1 MFLFSLIFFASPG
14 WAQNPAPHI
23 DILSPAAIAPG
34 RGQDLPLKIKG
45 TGFAPGA
52 QVNFNGTNLTPASI
66 TSTDITV
73 MIPAAN
79 LDAAQ
84 TANVTVVNPNT
95 APAIGASNVVFFPI
109 VNATASVT
117 TNLTTVGMD
126 NEPFSVVV
134 GDFNGDGK
142 PDIAT
147 ANNCANLS
155 ACGSAGNVTI
165 LLNDGR
171 GNFFA
176 APAFSSSVDAVA
188 IASGDFNGDGRLDLA
203 IADSCINRSSCT
215 PTGAV
220 TILLGDGTGSF
231 SPVSSPIVDDQ
242 PSSIAVGDFNGDGN
256 LDLGVGGQ
264 SGTVTIL
271 LGDGTGQFSAASS
284 FRGGDSI
291 AVGDFNEDGNL
302 DLIAGSTLLLGDGA
316 GNFIA
321 TYNTGAQAGAVGD
334 FNGDGHLDIAATSSG
349 SVLILL
355 GDGKGNFVQTASVP
369 VGLNPGQV
377 TIGDVNGD
385 GRLDLV
391 VANQAAS
398 ESNYTV
404 GSASVLLGD
413 GTGNFGLASSPSVTF
428 GARSVALGDFDGDGK
443 LDMAVASW
451 NFLISVLSQPRASEI
466 GIPSTLDFGAQN
478 LNANITLPL
487 TITNTGRMTLNVTAV
502 VVQPGTNAGTNDF
515 TAQLNTCASGV
526 QPGASCSL
534 SISFTP
540 SMVGPESAMLTVT
553 DDSGTGMQTVT
564 LTGTGVQPFDNAIS
578 VTLSSTQL
586 TYPGATNV
594 IVAVAGS
601 DNARVT
607 GTVTLFD
614 GAAALIT
621 LPLNGNGKAHWY
633 ISPGLAVGAHQI
645 SAAYSGDA
653 NNAAGKSAP
662 VAVTVSPAPV
672 HLSASCGKASLAY
685 GQNYSCTVT
694 VGSNAGAPSGVIIYA
709 VDSSAAAV
717 IALTDGTAQFT
728 LNSPVVGSHTVS
740 IQFAQ
745 QGNFA
750 ASAVKSRSFTVTPA
764 RVSESVTASSYSAHE
779 GTPITLSA
787 VLSSESAGA
796 PNAQGTVSFYDGST
810 LLGTVPVSSDG
821 TASFTTGDLA
831 IGRHLIRASYSGSA
845 QYASATASIRLT
857 ISQ

>member
-1 MFLFSLIFFASPG
+1 MTFVLLTRTLPSIRPRPQFLSVVSMFLFSLIFFASPG

-242 PSSIAVGDFNGDGN
+242 PSSIAVGDFN
-256 LDLGVGGQ
+256 
-264 SGTVTIL
+264 
-271 LGDGTGQFSAASS
+271 
-284 FRGGDSI
+284 
-291 AVGDFNEDGNL
+291 EDGNL

-355 GDGKGNFVQTASVP
+355 GDGKGNFVQ
-369 VGLNPGQV
+369 
-377 TIGDVNGD
+377 
-385 GRLDLV
+385 
-391 VANQAAS
+391 
-398 ESNYTV
+398 
-404 GSASVLLGD
+404 
-413 GTGNFGLASSPSVTF
+413 
-428 GARSVALGDFDGDGK
+428 
-443 LDMAVASW
+443 
-451 NFLISVLSQPRASEI
+451 
-466 GIPSTLDFGAQN
+466 
-478 LNANITLPL
+478 
-487 TITNTGRMTLNVTAV
+487 
-502 VVQPGTNAGTNDF
+502 
-515 TAQLNTCASGV
+515 
-526 QPGASCSL
+526 
-534 SISFTP
+534 
-540 SMVGPESAMLTVT
+540 
-553 DDSGTGMQTVT
+553 
-564 LTGTGVQPFDNAIS
+564 
-578 VTLSSTQL
+578 
-586 TYPGATNV
+586 
-594 IVAVAGS
+594 
-601 DNARVT
+601 
-607 GTVTLFD
+607 
-614 GAAALIT
+614 
-621 LPLNGNGKAHWY
+621 
-633 ISPGLAVGAHQI
+633 
-645 SAAYSGDA
+645 
-653 NNAAGKSAP
+653 
-662 VAVTVSPAPV
+662 
-672 HLSASCGKASLAY
+672 
-685 GQNYSCTVT
+685 
-694 VGSNAGAPSGVIIYA
+694 
-709 VDSSAAAV
+709 
-717 IALTDGTAQFT
+717 
-728 LNSPVVGSHTVS
+728 
-740 IQFAQ
+740 
-745 QGNFA
+745 
-750 ASAVKSRSFTVTPA
+750 
-764 RVSESVTASSYSAHE
+764 
-779 GTPITLSA
+779 
-787 VLSSESAGA
+787 
-796 PNAQGTVSFYDGST
+796 
-810 LLGTVPVSSDG
+810 
-821 TASFTTGDLA
+821 
-831 IGRHLIRASYSGSA
+831 
-845 QYASATASIRLT
+845 
-857 ISQ
+857 